1 MLPIAGL
8 APHFHACGDLP
19 EAVTTPG
26 LLATAIDVIGDAT
39 LELANHEKTK

>member
-26 LLATAIDVIGDAT
+26 LLATAIDAIGDAT
-39 LELANHEKTK
+39 LELANY